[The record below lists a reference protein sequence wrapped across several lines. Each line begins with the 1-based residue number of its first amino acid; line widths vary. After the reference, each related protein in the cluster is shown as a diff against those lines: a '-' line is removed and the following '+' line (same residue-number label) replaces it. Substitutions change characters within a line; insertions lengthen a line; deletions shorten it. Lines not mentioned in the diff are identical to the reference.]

1 MTPRY
6 PQGAQLSFARFA
18 ILNCAIVIGA
28 VLVGVFL

>member
-6 PQGAQLSFARFA
+6 PQGAQLSFARF
-18 ILNCAIVIGA
+18 IMLSCAIVIGV